1 MNRFPAC
8 LGASLEKEP
17 RCGFEEWFSALK
29 SGVCSP
35 PQLGEEWSEMCL
47 ESRAPPPHNVGSPLL
62 EVTVPACSALMDCAG
77 VQIREV
83 GWRPRNNLASA
94 DTKPGPS
101 DPAGLHGG
109 CTESGLISG
118 TRPNELITG
127 LSFPALPATFSSSA
141 GGGVPCIC
149 LQSCAEPGAGEGWG
163 GGHRVPTQAT
173 IGVGLSR
180 SRAYLSPEFFAW
192 GPPCLR

>member
-1 MNRFPAC
+1 MGHH
-8 LGASLEKEP
+8 LLHK
-17 RCGFEEWFSALK
+17 
-29 SGVCSP
+29 
-35 PQLGEEWSEMCL
+35 
-47 ESRAPPPHNVGSPLL
+47 VGSPLL
-62 EVTVPACSALMDCAG
+62 EATVPACSAFMDCAR

-83 GWRPRNNLASA
+83 GRRPRNNLASA

-127 LSFPALPATFSSSA
+127 LSLPALPATFPSSA

-149 LQSCAEPGAGEGWG
+149 QQNLAGPGSGEGSGAPGANSGDNRPWPVPAEALSQPGVLFLG
-163 GGHRVPTQAT
+163 SSVSALVAQFRVS
-173 IGVGLSR
+173 G
-180 SRAYLSPEFFAW
+180 SRALSSLP
-192 GPPCLR
+192 

>member
-1 MNRFPAC
+1 M
-8 LGASLEKEP
+8 
-17 RCGFEEWFSALK
+17 
-29 SGVCSP
+29 
-35 PQLGEEWSEMCL
+35 
-47 ESRAPPPHNVGSPLL
+47 GSPLL

-149 LQSCAEPGAGEGWG
+149 LQSCAEPGAGEGSGAPGANSGDNRRWPV
-163 GGHRVPTQAT
+163 RVK
-173 IGVGLSR
+173 GLSLPRVLCLGSSVSALARR
-180 SRAYLSPEFFAW
+180 SSGYPVR
-192 GPPCLR
+192 

>member
-1 MNRFPAC
+1 M
-8 LGASLEKEP
+8 
-17 RCGFEEWFSALK
+17 
-29 SGVCSP
+29 
-35 PQLGEEWSEMCL
+35 
-47 ESRAPPPHNVGSPLL
+47 
-62 EVTVPACSALMDCAG
+62 TVPACSALMNCTG

-127 LSFPALPATFSSSA
+127 LSFQALPATFPPSA

-149 LQSCAEPGAGEGWG
+149 LQSRAGPGAGEGCGAPGANSGDNRRWPV
-163 GGHRVPTQAT
+163 RVEGPSLPGVLCLGFSASALVVQLRSPLQPTLACPCCG
-173 IGVGLSR
+173 IGSLLKLLR
-180 SRAYLSPEFFAW
+180 WL
-192 GPPCLR
+192 PPAERRERVEYEQE